1 MARSRF
7 LPDNFTLTLV
17 AVVLTATFLP
27 AQGQVAVA
35 FAWITDL
42 AIGLLFF
49 LHGAKL
55 SRQAIVAGAGH
66 WRLHSLVF
74 LCTFVLFPLLGL
86 ALKPVLLPLVGNEL
100 YKGFLYLC
108 ALPATV
114 QSAIA
119 FTSLARG
126 NIPAAICSAAASSLM
141 GIFITPVL
149 VALLMGVHG
158 DGGSTLDAIGKIS
171 VQLLLPFVAGQLA
184 RRWIGDWV
192 GRNKAWLKFVDQG
205 SILLVVFSAFS
216 AAVVG
221 GLWQQVP
228 PLVLVGIVLGCC
240 VLLAL
245 ALGITAVLGKWLGF
259 SLEDR
264 ITILFCGSKKSLAT
278 GVPMAQVLFAGSSI
292 GVLILPLMLF
302 HQIQLM
308 VCASLAQRYARR
320 PDDHAPDVSALEQRG
335 RQSKG

>member
-1 MARSRF
+1 MARSRL
-7 LPDNFTLTLV
+7 LPDNFTLTLL
-17 AVVLTATFLP
+17 AVVLTATLLP
-27 AQGQVAVA
+27 ASGQIATV
-35 FAWITDL
+35 FEWITDL
-42 AIGLLFF
+42 AIALLFF

-66 WRLHSLVF
+66 WRLHLLVF
-74 LCTFVLFPLLGL
+74 SCTFIVFPLLGL
-86 ALKPVLLPLVGNEL
+86 LLRPLLEPLLGTEL
-100 YKGFLYLC
+100 FMGMLYLC

-126 NIPAAICSAAASSLM
+126 NIPAAICSAAASSLL
-141 GIFITPVL
+141 GIFITPLL
-149 VALLMGVHG
+149 VAFLMGVHG
-158 DGGSTLDAIGKIS
+158 DNGSTLDAIGKIS
-171 VQLLLPFVAGQLA
+171 LQLLLPFVLGQIA
-184 RRWIGDWV
+184 QRWIGGWV
-192 GRNKAWLKFVDQG
+192 NKNKTWLKYVDQS
-205 SILLVVFSAFS
+205 SILLVVYTAFS
-216 AAVVG
+216 AAVIG

-228 PLVLVGIVLGCC
+228 LITLLAVILACC

-245 ALGITAVLGKWLGF
+245 ALVLTHLLGKWLGF
-259 SLEDR
+259 NLEDR

-308 VCASLAQRYARR
+308 VCAVLAQRYARR
-320 PDDHAPDVSALEQRG
+320 AECEVIDAKTAY
-335 RQSKG
+335 